1 MSASTAYRCTP
12 CPAPDP
18 VRVQTGIIGIGNTLM
33 GDDGA
38 GIVALEKLQ
47 ARLTN
52 RRDLLFHPLLKDLFE
67 MADLI
72 DKACRFIFIDA
83 FPGSPPGRRVRIS
96 NASPSFMPSLHQT
109 DIGAVMRM
117 LEPLRLADPF
127 PSWEVRGIA
136 AEPPFLLGQGLSG
149 PVTQSVDELVDELY
163 AALSPGPAVS
173 NAP

>member
-1 MSASTAYRCTP
+1 MSASTAYRYTP
-12 CPAPDP
+12 CPARDP

-47 ARLTN
+47 ARFEN
-52 RRDLLFHPLLKDLFE
+52 RRDFLFHPLINDLFE

-72 DKACRFIFIDA
+72 DKACRFIFIDV
-83 FPGSPPGRRVRIS
+83 FPGSPPGRRARIS

-117 LEPLRLADPF
+117 LEPLRLVDPF
-127 PSWEVRGIA
+127 PSWEVWGIA
-136 AEPPFLLGQGLSG
+136 VEPPFLLGQGLSG
-149 PVTQSVDELVDELY
+149 PVTHAVDELVEELY
-163 AALSPGPAVS
+163 AALRY
-173 NAP
+173 APSL